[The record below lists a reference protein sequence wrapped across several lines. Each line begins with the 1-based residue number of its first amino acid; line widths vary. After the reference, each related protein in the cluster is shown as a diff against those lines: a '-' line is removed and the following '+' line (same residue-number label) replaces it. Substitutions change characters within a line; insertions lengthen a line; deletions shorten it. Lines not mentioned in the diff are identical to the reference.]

1 MTDNQLSPV
10 GGDKETVSAIARP
23 ISRRRFLKMAGIA
36 GAAAGVG
43 GGLGGLLAACGEE
56 ATVTTAA
63 PETSVPNADQTTT
76 TAAAS
81 TTSVSVEAEMGRELK
96 IGFASPQTGVLAFF
110 GAPDNYCVDRATEA
124 IGDGIMCADGKKHP
138 VTILTRDTQSD
149 TNRAAQVA
157 GDMINNDKVDLVAA
171 ASTSDVVV
179 PVADQCEAAGM
190 PCITTD
196 IPWNNYIFGRG
207 HAIDEPFTWTYNVFA
222 GMDDFY
228 VNYIDMWS
236 QVETNKKTAFLNS
249 NDAMG
254 QATEMSANM
263 YLPPAGFTPVSAP
276 LYNVGTEDFSSAIAL
291 FKKEG
296 CEIMHG
302 SANPGDFANFWN
314 QCLQQSFHPKIGA
327 WFVALMFPEGAAAL
341 GDLVINQNADL
352 IWHNAF
358 PFTSPLVGDTC
369 QQFADEYENRTGS
382 KWNVALCHGLLFD
395 WAADVLKRT
404 TDLGDKNSVLEAV
417 KTTNTETIGGMID
430 FTAAVDTS
438 TTAHGPRRISENCY
452 TTPLAIAQWRKGS
465 GKWPYD
471 QVIVGNAAAPMVEV
485 QDKVQPLSYGS

>member
-1 MTDNQLSPV
+1 MLDNVRSHKIEDEEPAAFA
-10 GGDKETVSAIARP
+10 DKRVT
-23 ISRRRFLKMAGIA
+23 RREFLKGAGIA
-36 GAAAGVG
+36 GAAIGVG
-43 GGLGGLLAACGEE
+43 TTGLGSLLAACGGEE
-56 ATVTTAA
+56 TTTTAA
-63 PETSVPNADQTTT
+63 VSTPTTGAATST

-81 TTSVSVEAEMGRELK
+81 TTSVSAAAEIGRELK

-110 GAPDNYCVDRATEA
+110 GAPDKYCADRATEA
-124 IGDGIMCADGKKHP
+124 IGDGLVCADGKKHP

-157 GDMINNDKVDLVAA
+157 GDMINNDKVDLVTA

-190 PCITTD
+190 PCISTD

-207 HAIDEPFTWTYNVFA
+207 ATPDKPFAWTYNVFA

-228 VNYIDMWS
+228 ANYIDFWN
-236 QVETNKKTAFLNS
+236 QVPTNKKVAFLNS

-254 QATEMSANM
+254 QATDMSAKQF
-263 YLPPAGFTPVSAP
+263 LPPAGFTPVSAP
-276 LYNVGTEDFSSAIAL
+276 LYNVGTEDFSSSIAL

-302 SANPGDFANFWN
+302 SANPGDFANFWK
-314 QCLQQSFHPKIGA
+314 QCLQQSFHPKTAA

-358 PFTSPLVGDTC
+358 PFKSPLVGDTC
-369 QQFADEYENRTGS
+369 QQYADEYEKRTNS
-382 KWNVALCHGLLFD
+382 KWNVALCHGILFD
-395 WAADVLKRT
+395 WATDVLKRT
-404 TDLGDKNSVLEAV
+404 ANLDDKNSVLDAV
-417 KTTNTETIGGMID
+417 KSTKMETISGMID
-430 FTAAVDTS
+430 FTAAIDTS

-452 TTPLAIAQWRKGS
+452 TTPLAIGQWRKGT

-471 QVIVGNAAAPMVEV
+471 QVIVGNVAAPMVTI
-485 QDKVQPLSYGS
+485 QDKVQPLSYTS

>member
-1 MTDNQLSPV
+1 MSDDTRIHEMKDEEPAVAV
-10 GGDKETVSAIARP
+10 GKGV
-23 ISRRRFLKMAGIA
+23 SRRQFLKTAGIA
-36 GAAAGVG
+36 GAAIGVG

-56 ATVTTAA
+56 ETTTTTAA
-63 PETSVPNADQTTT
+63 ESTTTTAAATTT

-81 TTSVSVEAEMGRELK
+81 TTSVSAEAEMGRELK

-110 GAPDNYCVDRATEA
+110 GVPDNYCADRATEA
-124 IGDGIMCADGKKHP
+124 IGDGIVCADGKKHP

-157 GDMINNDKVDLVAA
+157 GDMINNDKVDLVTA

-190 PCITTD
+190 PCISTD

-207 HAIDEPFTWTYNVFA
+207 HTPDQPFTWTYNVFA

-228 VNYIDMWS
+228 ANYIDFWN
-236 QVETNKKTAFLNS
+236 QVETNKKVAFLNS

-254 QATEMSANM
+254 QATEMSANT

-276 LYNVGTEDFSSAIAL
+276 LYNVGTEDFSSSIAL

-314 QCLQQSFHPKIGA
+314 QCLQQSFHPKTAA

-352 IWHNAF
+352 IWHNSF
-358 PFTSPLVGDTC
+358 PFTSPLLGDTC
-369 QQFADEYENRTGS
+369 QQFADEYEKRTGA
-382 KWNVALCHGLLFD
+382 KWNVALCHGILFD
-395 WAADVLKRT
+395 WATDVLVKT
-404 TDLGDKNSVLEAV
+404 ANLDDKNSVLEAI
-417 KTTNTETIGGMID
+417 KTTKMETIGGAID

-452 TTPLAIAQWRKGS
+452 TTPLAIAQWRKGT
-465 GKWPYD
+465 GAFPYD
-471 QVIVGNAAAPMVEV
+471 QVVVGNTAAPMVPV
-485 QDKVQPLSYGS
+485 QDKVQPLSYSS